1 MVNSILFLIV
11 GFILLI
17 VGGELL
23 VRGAVRLAER
33 AGMSQLLIGLTIVGF
48 GTSAP
53 ELVAS
58 LEAAFRGSPGI
69 AWGNVVGSNL
79 ANSLLI
85 LGVASLIMPMAVA
98 RGPLWRDGGLALV
111 ITALLYYCAYAGY
124 VGIPMGV
131 SFLAILIAYLIYAYI
146 SEGKAQRRE
155 IAAGND
161 MGAGNDIGDGKDPI
175 EKALGKAAEG
185 VSEVISDIVPEKAG
199 QKIDFVLGTGET
211 GVGDKAGALEASDTH
226 LHDEQHWLRSLAILV
241 AGIVLIILG
250 GQWLVS
256 SAVEIAG
263 AIGMSETV
271 IGLTVIAIGTSL
283 PELVTSVIA
292 ARKGASAVALGNVL
306 GSNLFNLLLIGG
318 LTATLAPMAI
328 PMELI
333 EFGLPTLLL
342 SSILLIIFAAT
353 KHAISRTE
361 GVVLLLLYAAQ
372 MIYSLASV

>member
-1 MVNSILFLIV
+1 MVNSILFLTV

-69 AWGNVVGSNL
+69 AWGNIVGSNL

-85 LGVASLIMPMAVA
+85 LGTASLIMPLAVA

-111 ITALLYYCAYAGY
+111 VTALLYYCSYAGY

-146 SEGKAQRRE
+146 TEGKSQKRE
-155 IAAGND
+155 LASQMISENA
-161 MGAGNDIGDGKDPI
+161 IS
-175 EKALGKAAEG
+175 EKPAEN
-185 VSEVISDIVPEKAG
+185 IQQI
-199 QKIDFVLGTGET
+199 LGTVET
-211 GVGDKAGALEASDTH
+211 GLGHKAGALELSDPH
-226 LHDEQHWLRSLAILV
+226 LHDQEHWGRSLAILLI
-241 AGIVLIILG
+241 GIVVIILG
-250 GQWLVS
+250 GRWLVS
-256 SAVEIAG
+256 SAVEIAS

-271 IGLTVIAIGTSL
+271 IGLTIIAVGTSM

-306 GSNLFNLLLIGG
+306 GSNLFNLLFIGG
-318 LTATLAPMAI
+318 LTATLAPSAI
-328 PMELI
+328 PAELI
-333 EFGLPTLLL
+333 SFGLPALLL

-353 KHAISRTE
+353 KYAISRTE
-361 GVVLLLLYAAQ
+361 GVILLILYAAQ
-372 MIYSLASV
+372 MIYSLAAV